1 MDLQEL
7 LFICRK
13 SHEDSL
19 YKDTGHKILSG
30 FSGYKLCGLL
40 QNLTSKLEG
49 TQNVYLEIGVYQGL
63 TLLSNACSNKNVK
76 CYGIDNFSLFNEGG
90 KNKDIV
96 LERKKVLNANNAHI
110 IDKDFEE
117 ALDDLDKY
125 FEKGEKVGVFFIDGA
140 HDYRSQLISLL
151 KIKKYLSNDALIVID
166 DANYAHVRQAT
177 VDFLMTEPEF
187 KLICEAYTKAHPAN
201 LSKID
206 KEHSIKGWWNGINII
221 TKDENIILDNMIP
234 EIDLINRNFHFKNHD
249 VMRSK
254 YTEIL
259 FDLSNL
265 CQELINSNESESEII
280 NSIKEL
286 INKQNE
292 IASGR
297 FEHHNTYSEGLPE
310 FKINKLK
317 K

>member
-7 LFICRK
+7 LYICK
-13 SHEDSL
+13 KNNESSIYEDNRN
-19 YKDTGHKILSG
+19 KILSG

-40 QNLTSKLEG
+40 QYFTSLLNG
-49 TQNVYLEIGVYQGL
+49 SNNVYLEIGVYQGL
-63 TLLSNACSNKNVK
+63 TLLSNASSNKNVK

-96 LERKKVLNANNAHI
+96 LERKKILNAKNAHI

-117 ALDDLDKY
+117 ALDNLDKY
-125 FEKGEKVGVFFIDGA
+125 LESGEKVGVFFVDGA

-177 VDFLMTEPEF
+177 KDFLMTEPEF

-201 LSKID
+201 LSKTD
-206 KEHSIKGWWNGINII
+206 KDKSIKGWWNGINVIS
-221 TKDENIILDNMIP
+221 KDKENILENMIP
-234 EIDLINRNFHFKNHD
+234 EIDLVHRNFHFKNHD
-249 VMRSK
+249 IMRTK

-259 FDLSNL
+259 YDLSIL
-265 CQELINSNESESEII
+265 CQDLIKNNEFKSKTIT
-280 NSIKEL
+280 SIKEL
-286 INKQNE
+286 INNQKG
-292 IASGR
+292 ITMGR
-297 FEHHNTYSEGLPE
+297 YDHHNTYSENLPQ

-317 K
+317 Q